1 MKRPAAAAH
10 SISCT
15 DREWE
20 QARARAARRGVSI
33 SRYLVERGLTANPS
47 RPGEAALHEMND
59 RLGRILERTLAGTD
73 PDSDVMDSLRRA
85 VSFLVDATMRD
96 MVGAGRGGELR
107 EILEGLFGADEAAA
121 ILERFSR
128 RRG

>member
-1 MKRPAAAAH
+1 MKRPAAAH

-33 SRYLVERGLTANPS
+33 SRYLVERGLTASPS

-73 PDSDVMDSLRRA
+73 PDGDVMDSLRRA

-96 MVGAGRGGELR
+96 MSEAGRGDELR

-121 ILERFSR
+121 ILERFRR

>member
-1 MKRPAAAAH
+1 MKRLAARAH

-47 RPGEAALHEMND
+47 RPGEAALREMND

-73 PDSDVMDSLRRA
+73 PDGDVMDSLRRA
-85 VSFLVDATMRD
+85 VSFLVDAAMRD
-96 MVGAGRGGELR
+96 MSEAGRGDELR

-121 ILERFSR
+121 ILERFR
-128 RRG
+128 RRHG

>member
-1 MKRPAAAAH
+1 MKRPAARAH

-47 RPGEAALHEMND
+47 RPGEAALREMND

-73 PDSDVMDSLRRA
+73 PDGGVMESLRKA

-96 MVGAGRGGELR
+96 MSEAGRGNELR
-107 EILEGLFGADEAAA
+107 VILEGLFGADEAAA
-121 ILERFSR
+121 ILERFRR

>member
-1 MKRPAAAAH
+1 MKRLAARAH

-47 RPGEAALHEMND
+47 RPGEAALREMND

-73 PDSDVMDSLRRA
+73 PDGGVMESLRKA

-96 MVGAGRGGELR
+96 MSEAGRGGELR
-107 EILEGLFGADEAAA
+107 KILEGLFGADEASA
-121 ILERFSR
+121 ILERFR
-128 RRG
+128 QRHG

>member
-1 MKRPAAAAH
+1 MKRPAAAH

-47 RPGEAALHEMND
+47 RPGAAVLHEMND

-73 PDSDVMDSLRRA
+73 PDGGVMDSLRRA

-96 MVGAGRGGELR
+96 MSEAGRDDELR
-107 EILEGLFGADEAAA
+107 EILERLFGADEAAA
-121 ILERFSR
+121 ILERFR
-128 RRG
+128 RRHG